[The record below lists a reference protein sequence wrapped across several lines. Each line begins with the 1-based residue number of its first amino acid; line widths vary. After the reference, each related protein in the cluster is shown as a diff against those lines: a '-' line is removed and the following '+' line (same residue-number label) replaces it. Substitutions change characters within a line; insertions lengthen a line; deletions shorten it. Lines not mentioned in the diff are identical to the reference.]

1 MLFVLLVLLVLIV
14 AYIALCQGSIAGLCI
29 RMCPTPKHSNRLICA
44 YLDILNGCLSPK
56 RKKAVPRPRKA
67 PLSHATSVT
76 ARQTWMAWCEEKLS
90 GFLAGTLWLFDPY
103 WGPACGPFACG
114 WPLELQSTSEVH
126 LSSATSDRSWHGEML
141 ANISDHWLTLA
152 KPPKLEILECEK
164 GTVFVKGFSMI
175 GSLRQLHLAKHG
187 RSAQAAA
194 GQIIIVQ
201 KQTTPVAIENKATKR
216 IAWA

>member
-1 MLFVLLVLLVLIV
+1 MHPNVSHSK
-14 AYIALCQGSIAGLCI
+14 ALKPLDLCI
-29 RMCPTPKHSNRLICA
+29 YWYSEWLSESQAQKSCPKTTQSSAITRHLCYSTSN
-44 YLDILNGCLSPK
+44 LNGMC
-56 RKKAVPRPRKA
+56 
-67 PLSHATSVT
+67 
-76 ARQTWMAWCEEKLS
+76 
-90 GFLAGTLWLFDPY
+90 TLWLFDPY

-216 IAWA
+216 IAWV